1 MTSHARQTSNVRR
14 TLALL
19 AAQPGLL
26 VASIFLSAVVVVST
40 LLLPVLSGE
49 ALDCIVGKGQLD
61 SSRLMQV
68 LTYMGIAIVVTALSQ
83 FALNEVSNRLVY
95 GLMRDLRTKAFNKL
109 ERLPLA
115 YLDTHPAGDI
125 TSRVVTDI
133 EQLSQGL
140 LLGIQQL
147 LVGILT
153 IGITLFFMFQ
163 LDPITSL
170 VVVCLTPISAVVT
183 SQLVR
188 KSRLYFTEQ
197 NECRAKMT
205 SFVEEMVGGISTLRL
220 FKMLQPASKTF
231 NEIDETLGEAML
243 RSVFVSS
250 LSNPATRFVNS
261 LVYAGVCV
269 SGAIAVVTRGV
280 TVGGLSAF
288 LSYANQYSK
297 PFNDISSVLSEL
309 QNSFACA
316 ERVFTL
322 LDEAEIQAELE
333 GYTKLENIKGKVE
346 LKDICFSYNPGHEI
360 LHELSL
366 SAQPGQTVAIVGPT
380 GCGKTTL
387 INLLMRF
394 YDPDTGSICVDGVD
408 TSRATRASVREH
420 WGMVLQDA
428 WVAAGSIRDNIA
440 MGKPSAT
447 DAEIEEAAQRALAHP
462 FIMRLPYGY
471 DTQLSEGG
479 SELSAGQRQ
488 LICIARLMLA
498 RPPMLILDEATS
510 SIDTRTEQRVQEA
523 MLRLMEGR
531 TSFVVAHRLAT
542 IRSADLICVMVE
554 GRIIEQGT
562 HDELL
567 AAQGFYTELYNAQ
580 FAHNMDLF

>member
-1 MTSHARQTSNVRR
+1 MNSQQRRTSNVRR

-26 VASIFLSAVVVVST
+26 VASMFLSVVVVVSI

-49 ALDCIVGKGQLD
+49 ALDCIVGTGQLD
-61 SSRLMQV
+61 SLHLMRV
-68 LTYMGIAIVVTALSQ
+68 LGYMGIAIVSTALSQ

-109 ERLPLA
+109 ARLPLA

-153 IGITLFFMFQ
+153 ICITFFFMFQ
-163 LDPITSL
+163 LDATTSL

-183 SQLVR
+183 AQLVR
-188 KSRLYFTEQ
+188 KSRMYFTEQ
-197 NECRAKMT
+197 NERRAQMS
-205 SFVEEMVGGISTLRL
+205 SFAEEMVGGIPTLRL
-220 FKMLQPASKTF
+220 FKRLQTASASF
-231 NEIDETLGEAML
+231 NEIDGALGEAML

-250 LSNPATRFVNS
+250 LSNPATRFINS

-309 QNSFACA
+309 QHSFACS
-316 ERVFTL
+316 ERVFAL
-322 LDEAEIQAELE
+322 LDEAEIKAEPEGYSELDNIKGQVELE
-333 GYTKLENIKGKVE
+333 GV
-346 LKDICFSYNPGHEI
+346 CFGYKPGHEI

-366 SAQPGQTVAIVGPT
+366 IAQAGQTVAIVGPT

-394 YDPDTGSICVDGVD
+394 YDPDAGSICVDGID
-408 TSRATRASVREH
+408 TSQATRASVRKH

-428 WVAAGSIRDNIA
+428 WVASGSIRDNIA
-440 MGKPSAT
+440 MAKPSAT
-447 DAEIEEAAQRALAHP
+447 DAEIEEAAQRALADS

-479 SELSAGQRQ
+479 RELSAGQRQ

-510 SIDTRTEQRVQEA
+510 SIDTRTEQRVHEA

-542 IRSADLICVMVE
+542 IRNADLICVMAA
-554 GRIIEQGT
+554 GRIVEQGT

-567 AAQGFYTELYNAQ
+567 AAQGFYKELYHAQ
-580 FAHNMDLF
+580 FAHTRDLF